1 MYNTEIITCYMFI
14 QRCPVLGGVIEKTVH
29 LHAHHETP
37 ESKWV
42 ISATVLVLLILMQL
56 FTVP

>member
-1 MYNTEIITCYMFI
+1 M
-14 QRCPVLGGVIEKTVH
+14 LGGVIEKTVH
-29 LHAHHETP
+29 PHAHHETP

>member
-1 MYNTEIITCYMFI
+1 MFM
-14 QRCPVLGGVIEKTVH
+14 QRCPMLGDDIEKPVQ

-56 FTVP
+56 FTVPQGFYAV